1 MLARELTDRR
11 IRVNAVCPGWVRT
24 DLGGPSVPRDVGE
37 GAASIVAAV
46 LTSAAG
52 GLFRDDRAIGW

>member
-1 MLARELTDRR
+1 MLARELADRR

-24 DLGGPSVPRDVGE
+24 DLGGPHAPREVGE

-46 LTSAAG
+46 LERATG
-52 GLFRDDRAIGW
+52 GFFRDGQPIGW